1 MFFLNIPNAQPKFKS
16 LVVLKVRRK
25 GQRFLF
31 YRQSSCHAL
40 LVNIYTSEV
49 LVPNFYVLIRYKRIS
64 SYSL

>member
-1 MFFLNIPNAQPKFKS
+1 MLFLNIPNAQPKFKS

-49 LVPNFYVLIRYKRIS
+49 LVPNILCT
-64 SYSL
+64 YSL